1 MDIYLVKKD
10 IKIFDIILDTD
21 DAADARRTDKAHL
34 LRMIENN
41 QTVCSV
47 AMRFDM
53 PNNKIWNRI
62 PPYFIK
68 IPLPNKID
76 RGIFTFNFSFPYGVC
91 HL

>member
-53 PNNKIWNRI
+53 PNNKI
-62 PPYFIK
+62 
-68 IPLPNKID
+68 
-76 RGIFTFNFSFPYGVC
+76 
-91 HL
+91 

>member
-1 MDIYLVKKD
+1 MDIYFVKKD
-10 IKIFDIILDTD
+10 VKIFDIILDKD

-53 PNNKIWNRI
+53 PNNKI
-62 PPYFIK
+62 
-68 IPLPNKID
+68 
-76 RGIFTFNFSFPYGVC
+76 
-91 HL
+91 